1 VMSAILAVFKT
12 CKRKLWVRNAIY
24 YQPSRLPIWLKIFLI
39 SSFSNFPTGGDKKGP
54 SRPSSMK
61 AKPITNNTDKKISR
75 IEKMTSYPSSPR
87 EGAIPKSV
95 NNNFMQMV
103 APRTKRVQK

>member
-1 VMSAILAVFKT
+1 
-12 CKRKLWVRNAIY
+12 
-24 YQPSRLPIWLKIFLI
+24 
-39 SSFSNFPTGGDKKGP
+39 
-54 SRPSSMK
+54 MK
-61 AKPITNNTDKKISR
+61 AKPITNNTDKKISQ

-95 NNNFMQMV
+95 NNSFMQMV